1 MDSLIV
7 ICTTVLASLQ
17 CNSATPILNFDVQW
31 SWKGTETYA
40 NSVVT
45 LASKTNVQSANGV
58 EEKKNFLARDKRDV
72 VNCPVPS
79 NWPTLISELNS
90 VLNATT
96 SLALFPQPWIYT
108 AAPTDQPTTC
118 PSQTGSWWPGS
129 SNNLRST
136 CPWIYKQVDLG
147 ESFYPRYVLDADCLC
162 NSCVNANVMGCQKL
176 RQNVTVFRRGACK
189 DGLAV
194 MAQVKYSITV
204 GCYCTS
210 SVVQTSLGSGPTSTQ

>member
-7 ICTTVLASLQ
+7 ICTIVLASLQ
-17 CNSATPILNFDVQW
+17 CNSATPILSFDVQW
-31 SWKGTETYA
+31 NWKGAETYA

-45 LASKTNVQSANGV
+45 LASKTNVPSANV
-58 EEKKNFLARDKRDV
+58 IKEKQNFLARDKRDV

-96 SLALFPQPWIYT
+96 SLALLPQPWIYT

-176 RQNVTVFRRGACK
+176 RQDVTVFRRGACK